1 MTIVSGIG
9 IATGWQELSGTPA
22 PPSPCA
28 WVATFE
34 NYPSYGVPP
43 LFADAALTIPLWSD
57 PLGNGYLRTL
67 MNSMG
72 GDVYLPY
79 TDTTNFNFGSLLLYY
94 YGTSDMPID
103 VYDGLGNLS
112 YTIYFQ
118 KLTPA
123 YAASCQPDYCYEA
136 TFDKTYGKLARIYFN
151 GTATALSAEM
161 IASPPD
167 YAPID
172 VFLSTTS
179 MQQLVNWIYGAS
191 ALYSIV
197 DNGATYTVRFEN
209 CYYWGMAP
217 IMEVI
222 DASNNILNV
231 PLSSVGC

>member
-34 NYPSYGVPP
+34 NYTSYVFP
-43 LFADAALTIPLWSD
+43 LYADAGLTTPLWSD
-57 PLGNGYLRTL
+57 PSGNGYLRNL
-67 MNSMG
+67 MNGMG

-79 TDTTNFNFGSLLLYY
+79 SAISDFNSGSLFLYY
-94 YGTSDMPID
+94 YGTLDMPID
-103 VYDGLGNLS
+103 VYDGFGNLV
-112 YTIYFQ
+112 YTINFQ
-118 KLTPA
+118 KLTPT

-136 TFDKTYGKLARIYFN
+136 TFDKTYNKLMKIYFN
-151 GTATALSAEM
+151 NTSTNILANLLE
-161 IASPPD
+161 SPPD
-167 YAPID
+167 YATID